1 MVVYYPA
8 KKNYIRDFPAG
19 PVVGILPSNTM
30 GEGSI
35 SSLGARIPHVSWP
48 RHEGIKE
55 KKKRQ
60 CCSKFNGDFKDGP
73 HQKNLLK

>member
-35 SSLGARIPHVSWP
+35 SSLGARIPHVS
-48 RHEGIKE
+48 
-55 KKKRQ
+55 
-60 CCSKFNGDFKDGP
+60 
-73 HQKNLLK
+73 